1 MRLVLADRSDSHLHR
16 VIRGCIGRVAP
27 LWRSADGA
35 QSRDVLPP
43 GELAVQ
49 TRHEADAV
57 VVALAGELDLP
68 AAPLVRD
75 ALARAL
81 HEPRQRLIID
91 LSGLTFIDSSGLHV
105 LLQVE
110 RRCRNTGRGLIVRPG
125 PPNVQKVF
133 ELTNII
139 GRLPFASGGR

>member
-1 MRLVLADRSDSHLHR
+1 MRLVLAD
-16 VIRGCIGRVAP
+16 
-27 LWRSADGA
+27 LWESQMESAI
-35 QSRDVLPP
+35 PP
-43 GELAVQ
+43 GELAVH

-68 AAPLVRD
+68 AAPLARD

-105 LLQVE
+105 LLQAE

-125 PPNVQKVF
+125 PPNVHKVF
-133 ELTNII
+133 ELTNMVA
-139 GRLPFASGGR
+139 RLPFASGR

>member
-1 MRLVLADRSDSHLHR
+1 MRLVFVDPSDSRLQE
-16 VIRGCIGRVAP
+16 VIRGYVGRVGP
-27 LWRSADGA
+27 LWRSTDTT
-35 QSRDVLPP
+35 QSRAVLPP

-49 TRHEADAV
+49 TRYEADAV
-57 VVALAGELDLP
+57 VVALAGELDLLV
-68 AAPLVRD
+68 APLARE

-105 LLQVE
+105 LLQAE
-110 RRCRNTGRGLIVRPG
+110 KRCRKTGRGLVLRPG

-133 ELTNII
+133 ELTNTIR
-139 GRLPFASGGR
+139 RLPFAGGG